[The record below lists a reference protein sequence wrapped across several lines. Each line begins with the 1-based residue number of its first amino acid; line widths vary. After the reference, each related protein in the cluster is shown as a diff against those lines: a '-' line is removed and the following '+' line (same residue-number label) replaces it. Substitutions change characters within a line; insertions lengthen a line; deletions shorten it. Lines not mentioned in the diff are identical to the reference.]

1 MKQVVQNYKSGELA
15 LLDVPEPACK
25 PGGVLVRT
33 LYSLISTGTELM
45 KVSEASKSLL
55 GKAKARPD
63 QVAKV
68 MQSVATNGLAAT
80 YRKVTSKLDSYT
92 PLGYSLCGVVTAVG
106 DGITDVSV
114 GSLVACA
121 GNEHALHAELNWV
134 PKNLYAPVPAALAP
148 QHAAFGTVG
157 SIAMQGVR
165 RGEPQLGDVAL
176 VIGLGLIGQLVVQL
190 LVASGVTVIGV
201 DPDPVRC
208 SLAET
213 VGASLCAAP
222 GSDTVENAVAA
233 LTNGFGVDQV
243 YLAAGGSSNQ
253 PVELA
258 AKLARDRGTVV
269 DIGKCSLNLPW
280 NAYYEKELD
289 VRFSRSYGPGRYDPS
304 YELEGRDYPIGYVRW
319 TERRNLECF
328 LDLAARGRI
337 DVSPLITHIARFD
350 DAVETYRSLN
360 DGELKAVAVLF
371 DYPGDETPELS
382 APAGNV
388 ETGGPQG
395 ARMGLSHGDASADTS
410 ANPTRNGNVETGGPR
425 GERMGLSSEHDSPD
439 ASTNPTSDGN
449 VENGGPRGE
458 RMGLSHGDASADAST
473 IPASDGNVDIGGPQG
488 ARMGLSYGDGSSDA
502 SVDAAFDGS
511 VEDGGPRD
519 ARMGLSL
526 GDGSSDAS
534 VDADSGSSVEDGVP
548 RDARMGLSLGDGSRD
563 AFVDGGSA
571 GSVDVGGPR
580 GGRVGLSSGVP
591 GARGLT
597 GGGGRAAVRKS
608 TVRVGFIGAGNY
620 ASSML
625 LPHLVENPV
634 VDLHHVV
641 TTSALSGANAKRK
654 FGFRHASTDL
664 DELLSDDSVD
674 AVFVVTRHSSHASL
688 TNRVL
693 RAGKAVFVEKPLAL
707 SEEELLSIRSTI
719 DETGNDR
726 VQVGFNRRFAPLL
739 NETRRQ
745 FGRRVGPASV
755 RYLVNAGRLDGG
767 SWYTQSAE
775 GTRFAGE
782 GGHFI
787 DTVSW
792 LLADDPVTVYATATP
807 GHADL
812 QVLLTYADGST
823 ATVTYTTTGSSQ
835 FQKETIDFTADG
847 KVLRF
852 DDFTR
857 GAVFGRKKWV
867 SSRLPK
873 ARDKGQAAE
882 LREFVEAVAAG
893 GPMPVS
899 FDSLAATTRATLAV
913 ETSLNTGAPVH
924 IREHTP

>member
-1 MKQVVQNYKSGELA
+1 MKQVVQNYRSGELA

-25 PGGVLVRT
+25 PGGVLVSTR
-33 LYSLISTGTELM
+33 YSLISTGTELM

-134 PKNLYAPVPAALAP
+134 PKNLYAPVPSALSP
-148 QHAAFGTVG
+148 RHAAFGTVG

-190 LVASGVTVIGV
+190 LVASGVTVVGV
-201 DPDPVRC
+201 DPDPARC
-208 SLAET
+208 ALAESA
-213 VGASLCAAP
+213 GAALCAAP
-222 GSDTVENAVAA
+222 GSDTVEMAVAT
-233 LTNGFGVDQV
+233 LTGGHGVDQV
-243 YLAAGGSSNQ
+243 YLAAGGSTNQ

-258 AKLARDRGTVV
+258 AQLARDRGTVV

-328 LDLAARGRI
+328 LDLAARAKI
-337 DVSPLITHIARFD
+337 DMSPLVTHVALFE

-371 DYPGDETPELS
+371 EYPRAETPELS
-382 APAGNV
+382 VPADSV
-388 ETGGPQG
+388 EIGGPP
-395 ARMGLSHGDASADTS
+395 AEPMGLSHDEGAAPGLTERTGTEPDKTEPNGTAQNSAEQNGT
-410 ANPTRNGNVETGGPR
+410 PRNGA
-425 GERMGLSSEHDSPD
+425 ER
-439 ASTNPTSDGN
+439 
-449 VENGGPRGE
+449 NG
-458 RMGLSHGDASADAST
+458 H
-473 IPASDGNVDIGGPQG
+473 
-488 ARMGLSYGDGSSDA
+488 
-502 SVDAAFDGS
+502 
-511 VEDGGPRD
+511 
-519 ARMGLSL
+519 
-526 GDGSSDAS
+526 
-534 VDADSGSSVEDGVP
+534 
-548 RDARMGLSLGDGSRD
+548 
-563 AFVDGGSA
+563 
-571 GSVDVGGPR
+571 
-580 GGRVGLSSGVP
+580 
-591 GARGLT
+591 
-597 GGGGRAAVRKS
+597 RAVAVRKS

-625 LPHLVENPV
+625 LPHLAENER
-634 VDLHHVV
+634 VDLHRVV
-641 TTSALSGANAKRK
+641 TTAALSGANAKRK
-654 FGFRHASTDL
+654 FGFRHASTELDDL
-664 DELLSDDSVD
+664 LGDDTVD

-688 TNRVL
+688 TNRAL

-707 SEEELLSIRSTI
+707 SEAELDSVRATI
-719 DETGNDR
+719 EETGNDR
-726 VQVGFNRRFAPLL
+726 LQVGFNRRFAPLL

-755 RYLVNAGRLDGG
+755 RYLVNAGGLDGG
-767 SWYTQSAE
+767 SWYTHDAE
-775 GTRFAGE
+775 GSRFAGE

-807 GHADL
+807 GHTDL
-812 QVLLTYADGST
+812 QVVLTYPDGST
-823 ATVTYTTTGSSQ
+823 AAVTYTTTGSAQ

-857 GAVFGRKKWV
+857 AAVYARRKWV

-882 LREFVEAVAAG
+882 LREFVDAVAEG
-893 GPMPVS
+893 RPMPVP
-899 FDSLAATTRATLAV
+899 FGSLAATTSATLAV
-913 ETSLNTGAPVH
+913 ETSLATGGPVH
-924 IREHTP
+924 LRELTP